1 MKKVYRFI
9 TLIIIMLMFSSC
21 FSKGEYNPTETLTV
35 DKLQDENLSIVVTD
49 KLLYYMTR
57 KITEERHF
65 VEYIFKDRNIERD
78 FKATKD
84 NLNNISKEDLFIY
97 NGLDVEPW
105 FNEFTNKL
113 NKNKVGVINISRG
126 INLINYTKERKYNGN
141 NISRNPYYWM
151 NIDNYKIALLN
162 IKNSIQDKDPK
173 NRDYYERNFQKEVKG
188 LQELEKMVS
197 KIKIKLKEYTIYYE
211 EEDLEY
217 FTRYLGMNSI
227 KLKENK
233 EENNLLLEKSKNKD
247 KIIFLYN
254 DLQKNK
260 EYDDLIKTHKIKS
273 IRVLFLNESAN
284 YIDTLKHDLK
294 ILGEV

>member
-21 FSKGEYNPTETLTV
+21 FSKGEYNPTEALTV

-84 NLNNISKEDLFIY
+84 NLNNVSKEDLFIY

-126 INLINYTKERKYNGN
+126 INLINYTKERKYNGK

-227 KLKENK
+227 KLKESK
-233 EENNLLLEKSKNKD
+233 EENNLLLEKSKDKD

-254 DLQKNK
+254 DSQKNK
-260 EYDDLIKTHKIKS
+260 KYDDFIKTNKIKS

-284 YIDTLKHDLK
+284 YIDTLKYDLK
-294 ILGEV
+294 ILGEI

>member
-1 MKKVYRFI
+1 
-9 TLIIIMLMFSSC
+9 
-21 FSKGEYNPTETLTV
+21 
-35 DKLQDENLSIVVTD
+35 
-49 KLLYYMTR
+49 
-57 KITEERHF
+57 
-65 VEYIFKDRNIERD
+65 
-78 FKATKD
+78 
-84 NLNNISKEDLFIY
+84 
-97 NGLDVEPW
+97 
-105 FNEFTNKL
+105 
-113 NKNKVGVINISRG
+113 
-126 INLINYTKERKYNGN
+126 
-141 NISRNPYYWM
+141 M

>member
-1 MKKVYRFI
+1 
-9 TLIIIMLMFSSC
+9 MLMFSSC

-84 NLNNISKEDLFIY
+84 NLNNVSKEDLFIY

>member
-84 NLNNISKEDLFIY
+84 NLNNVSKGDLFIY

>member
-84 NLNNISKEDLFIY
+84 NLNNVSKEDLFIY